1 MHVYIKDYM
10 VANKQVKSLAGLLL
24 GKNIKI
30 TLKMD
35 WIFISA
41 LEIAKKKYRETNAKC
56 EVFLMQPRF

>member
-24 GKNIKI
+24 GKTIKI

-41 LEIAKKKYRETNAKC
+41 SEIDKKKYSKANAKC